1 MMTAKE
7 YVEGKVKSYTRLAE
21 RCRREA
27 EASDD
32 IVVRAGY
39 SARANVWEMCA
50 EEMDNVR
57 EMLQEESGRS
67 RMYDTVHH
75 VMWYTVYD
83 AKTGDL
89 IASGTSEMCAR
100 RLGYKSANSFASA
113 VSHGLSGSHR
123 TYKYTFARERIDR
136 SEVDSLP
143 PIRRK
148 KRRACPCSNTDKPKG

>member
-57 EMLQEESGRS
+57 EMLKRNLGRS
-67 RMYDTVHH
+67 RMPATVHH

-83 AKTGDL
+83 AKKEPARAPTR
-89 IASGTSEMCAR
+89 TS
-100 RLGYKSANSFASA
+100 
-113 VSHGLSGSHR
+113 
-123 TYKYTFARERIDR
+123 
-136 SEVDSLP
+136 
-143 PIRRK
+143 
-148 KRRACPCSNTDKPKG
+148 PKGDEFRRPSPQK

>member
-39 SARANVWEMCA
+39 SARANVFEMCA

-57 EMLQEESGRS
+57 EMCKRNLGRS
-67 RMYDTVHH
+67 RMPDTVHH

-83 AKTGDL
+83 AKPAVCLHPAHL
-89 IASGTSEMCAR
+89 ICAPGGLTIKAQTVLHPRFIIAVRKRESRTSIPFFK
-100 RLGYKSANSFASA
+100 KS
-113 VSHGLSGSHR
+113 
-123 TYKYTFARERIDR
+123 
-136 SEVDSLP
+136 
-143 PIRRK
+143 
-148 KRRACPCSNTDKPKG
+148 

>member
-57 EMLQEESGRS
+57 EMLQEEPDYRQH
-67 RMYDTVHH
+67 RR
-75 VMWYTVYD
+75 D
-83 AKTGDL
+83 ARAPHATAK
-89 IASGTSEMCAR
+89 
-100 RLGYKSANSFASA
+100 A
-113 VSHGLSGSHR
+113 VSKRFWPHKRKSSPLVLAHRQAARVDGFYRSHQSEDN
-123 TYKYTFARERIDR
+123 TF
-136 SEVDSLP
+136 SEVLQDG
-143 PIRRK
+143 K
-148 KRRACPCSNTDKPKG
+148 KLC